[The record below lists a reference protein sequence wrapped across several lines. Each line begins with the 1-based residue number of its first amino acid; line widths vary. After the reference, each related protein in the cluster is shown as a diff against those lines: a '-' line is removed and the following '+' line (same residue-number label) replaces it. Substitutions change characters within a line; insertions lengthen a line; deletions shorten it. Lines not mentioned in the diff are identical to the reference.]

1 MDTSSKLSCCA
12 QEEGRLGGRE
22 LNPSYNPTRK
32 EQNLL
37 KMIIY
42 VLGKQSSGACLKI
55 QVPQE
60 DMGVIEHTPRR
71 IFTMRA
77 IGLLAPSQ
85 RYSTIEG
92 EEACQL

>member
-1 MDTSSKLSCCA
+1 
-12 QEEGRLGGRE
+12 
-22 LNPSYNPTRK
+22 
-32 EQNLL
+32 
-37 KMIIY
+37 MIIY

-92 EEACQL
+92 EEACQLWPEKKWLLEKKLEGVVVVPKWLLWA